1 MTSSNN
7 QMHNDIM
14 AAGFKE
20 RPPMLALVLSYGDNP
35 AQARVVR
42 EETYDN
48 TSPENRKLIDAE
60 AKAIHM
66 ILNGIGNDIYSTM
79 DACPNAWEMW
89 LAIEHLQ
96 LGNKLKVDTMQ
107 VNVRFLQQL
116 QPKWSRFVTI
126 VKQAQDLDKASYH
139 KLFDILKQHQNE
151 VNEIRAERI
160 AMNAN
165 PLAPVAAT
173 QHYPYTYPQA
183 HQAPKPYKTHATSS
197 RQTPSTR
204 SHATTK
210 NKAKRLSKHL
220 HLHPSQYLK
229 KTIQKVLTTAGDNSG
244 PTFDTETLKKVQS
257 NDDYNVFSIERHHSK
272 KSESINDTYVVEK
285 IDRNVTPDSSD
296 MSTNER
302 GLTRMLKNPRMN
314 EKPCLYNVKYDKND
328 LANLFVPESE
338 ETIRLAKESRL
349 KVGDLVKPYDYTKLN
364 NLYDLFV
371 PWQQKSR
378 DYLYFAND
386 LENNIFITPFQKLTT
401 HLVKRIEYLPTKA
414 FMSKSKQAFDVL

>member
-1 MTSSNN
+1 
-7 QMHNDIM
+7 
-14 AAGFKE
+14 
-20 RPPMLALVLSYGDNP
+20 
-35 AQARVVR
+35 
-42 EETYDN
+42 
-48 TSPENRKLIDAE
+48 
-60 AKAIHM
+60 
-66 ILNGIGNDIYSTM
+66 
-79 DACPNAWEMW
+79 
-89 LAIEHLQ
+89 
-96 LGNKLKVDTMQ
+96 
-107 VNVRFLQQL
+107 
-116 QPKWSRFVTI
+116 
-126 VKQAQDLDKASYH
+126 
-139 KLFDILKQHQNE
+139 
-151 VNEIRAERI
+151 
-160 AMNAN
+160 MNAN

-302 GLTRMLKNPRMN
+302 GLTRMLKNPRM
-314 EKPCLYNVKYDKND
+314 ERVLLY
-328 LANLFVPESE
+328 L
-338 ETIRLAKESRL
+338 
-349 KVGDLVKPYDYTKLN
+349 
-364 NLYDLFV
+364 
-371 PWQQKSR
+371 
-378 DYLYFAND
+378 
-386 LENNIFITPFQKLTT
+386 
-401 HLVKRIEYLPTKA
+401 
-414 FMSKSKQAFDVL
+414 